1 MTTPID
7 LSAHGITAPISIRNA
22 PPAFLYEEAVT
33 RERAGIVASGADTV
47 AHPRGAA
54 GWTVPVAML
63 DGAIFAS
70 AVYSYVL
77 CGKRVEIPV
86 RFDRLRVEGRATAA
100 EKCTV
105 RLFFR
110 SQDPQ
115 KSVYDFVIYG
125 ADGRALVAVDGLHLA
140 VLSPQRNRP
149 S

>member
-1 MTTPID
+1 MVYQDDGPMW
-7 LSAHGITAPISIRNA
+7 HGPSFRVLTGMFLDRSGGWGRLVAPN
-22 PPAFLYEEAVT
+22 
-33 RERAGIVASGADTV
+33 ADTV